1 MIYVNKTMSI
11 VAYGSGPLL
20 ELFIAKSRSK
30 RGFTKVVVTRA
41 GRLRQWSQGELRLYE
56 RLLKLTRLEGSP
68 FYPRKISPKQRGLRT
83 QIVVLSGRNL
93 QLLVQC
99 CIKNFVCSFLLAN
112 MIALYF
118 IIDTKKK

>member
-1 MIYVNKTMSI
+1 MSI
-11 VAYGSGPLL
+11 VAYGSGPLR
-20 ELFIAKSRSK
+20 EFFIAKSQSK

-41 GRLRQWSQGELRLYE
+41 GRLREWSQGELRLYE
-56 RLLKLTRLEGSP
+56 RLLKLTRLRESP

-99 CIKNFVCSFLLAN
+99 CIKNFVCCFLLADI
-112 MIALYF
+112 IALYF

>member
-1 MIYVNKTMSI
+1 MR
-11 VAYGSGPLL
+11 
-20 ELFIAKSRSK
+20 ELFIEKSRFK

-41 GRLRQWSQGELRLYE
+41 GRKEWPQGELRLYE
-56 RLLKLTRLEGSP
+56 RLLKLTRLRVSP
-68 FYPRKISPKQRGLRT
+68 FYPRTISPKQRGLRT

-112 MIALYF
+112 MIALFF

>member
-1 MIYVNKTMSI
+1 MSI
-11 VAYGSGPLL
+11 VAYGSVPLR
-20 ELFIAKSRSK
+20 EIFIAKRMAA
-30 RGFTKVVVTRA
+30 RRE
-41 GRLRQWSQGELRLYE
+41 WPQGELRLYE
-56 RLLKLTRLEGSP
+56 RLLKLTRLRVSP

-83 QIVVLSGRNL
+83 QIVVLRGRNL

-99 CIKNFVCSFLLAN
+99 YIENFVCSFLLAN